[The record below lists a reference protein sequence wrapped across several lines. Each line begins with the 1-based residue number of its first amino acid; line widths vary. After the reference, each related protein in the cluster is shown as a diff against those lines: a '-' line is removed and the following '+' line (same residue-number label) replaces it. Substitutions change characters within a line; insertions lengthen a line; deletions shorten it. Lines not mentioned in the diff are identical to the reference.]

1 MYLIILVKCYLN
13 LNPTDNE
20 YKDLKGSLNK
30 IRNIPLE
37 VKIEEI
43 SLKSVKRL

>member
-1 MYLIILVKCYLN
+1 MKFFYECYFN

-20 YKDLKGSLNK
+20 YKDLNGSLNK

-37 VKIEEI
+37 VKLEEI
-43 SLKSVKRL
+43 SLKSEKRL